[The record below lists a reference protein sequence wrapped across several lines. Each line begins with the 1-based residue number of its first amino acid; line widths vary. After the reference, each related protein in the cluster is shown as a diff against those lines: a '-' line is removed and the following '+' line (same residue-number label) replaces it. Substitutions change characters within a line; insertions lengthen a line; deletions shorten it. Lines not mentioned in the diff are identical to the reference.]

1 MITSFLSEI
10 YYILLATPVTTLV
23 YHFKY
28 PSFTVQTEQV
38 DFQSE
43 LYSYKIYRKTT

>member
-1 MITSFLSEI
+1 MKNVVCKTAVQGE
-10 YYILLATPVTTLV
+10 
-23 YHFKY
+23 Y
-28 PSFTVQTEQV
+28 PGFTVQTEQV